1 MTLEQYMKQ
10 RGLTHEEFAELLG
23 CSRAAVTRWSVG
35 SRVPSARWAQ
45 LIEVRTEGKVKAKEL
60 RTIKSDGIGL
70 RLYNAIVSRG
80 LTIQQAARHMCMSR
94 NTLSS
99 YIKDSCKPSRLHAT
113 RIKHYFG
120 VSV

>member
-1 MTLEQYMKQ
+1 MTLEQYLKQ

-23 CSRAAVTRWSVG
+23 CSRAAVTRWAIG

-60 RTIKSDGIGL
+60 RAAESEGTGA

-94 NTLSS
+94 NTLSA
-99 YIKDSCKPSRLHAT
+99 YVKRGFKPSRLHAT

-120 VSV
+120 VST